1 MNQDKKIALLI
12 DAENISRNYRKTIM
26 NELAK
31 YGTTTYRRIYGD
43 FTSRTISWTSED
55 MLKYSLTPVQQY
67 SNTSHN
73 NKNAGKNS
81 SDITLV
87 IDAMDILYSGN
98 VEGFCIVS
106 SDSDFTKLASR
117 LREAGMLVIGM
128 GEEKTPLAFRKSC
141 EKFILLDVLSK
152 ENNKKQPADKKKE
165 SERKSDKK
173 AEKQDNKT
181 EKTKKSAKNAKN
193 STDESAVCE
202 QNNVEQTNITV
213 EQNEEPSL
221 TAHEDVDEKNPDTT
235 TIMPLESIAQLIK
248 TEILPELA
256 DEDGWAS
263 LADVGNWLYKLYS
276 DFDSR
281 NYGFNKLSAL
291 FKSRDD
297 FEVKPQP
304 QTDSNSNVVYY
315 LIREK
320 TVN

>member
-1 MNQDKKIALLI
+1 MTQDKKIALLI

-43 FTSRTISWTSED
+43 FTSGKISWTNED

-67 SNTSHN
+67 SNTSQK

-141 EKFILLDVLSK
+141 EKFILLDLLNK
-152 ENNKKQPADKKKE
+152 EDEKDKKQEKKNANKKVDKSAD
-165 SERKSDKK
+165 KSDKK
-173 AEKQDNKT
+173 AKPDKDKDKKSEEDNK
-181 EKTKKSAKNAKN
+181 
-193 STDESAVCE
+193 DE
-202 QNNVEQTNITV
+202 
-213 EQNEEPSL
+213 
-221 TAHEDVDEKNPDTT
+221 DT
-235 TIMPLESIAQLIK
+235 TIMPWQNIATLIK

-256 DEDGWAS
+256 DEEGWAS
-263 LADVGNWLYKLYS
+263 LADIGNRLYKLYS

-281 NYGFNKLSAL
+281 NYGYAKLSEL
-291 FKSRDD
+291 FKAQKD
-297 FEVKPQP
+297 FDVKTAKLNP
-304 QTDSNSNVVYY
+304 DSNVVYY
-315 LIREK
+315 LIRTK
-320 TVN
+320 

>member
-1 MNQDKKIALLI
+1 MTQDKKIALLI

-43 FTSRTISWTSED
+43 FTSGKISWTSED

-67 SNTSHN
+67 SNTSQK

-141 EKFILLDVLSK
+141 EKFIILDLLNKEEKDKDSK
-152 ENNKKQPADKKKE
+152 
-165 SERKSDKK
+165 DKK
-173 AEKQDNKT
+173 AEKKTAKKT
-181 EKTKKSAKNAKN
+181 EKAQEKEDKKSKDKSIGKEKKEDETKEDAKDENTTVMSWQDIASVIKN
-193 STDESAVCE
+193 
-202 QNNVEQTNITV
+202 
-213 EQNEEPSL
+213 
-221 TAHEDVDEKNPDTT
+221 
-235 TIMPLESIAQLIK
+235 
-248 TEILPELA
+248 EILPELA

-263 LADVGNWLYKLYS
+263 LADIGNRLYKLYS

-281 NYGFNKLSAL
+281 NYGFAKLSEL
-291 FKSRDD
+291 FKSKKD
-297 FEVKPQP
+297 FEIKTAKLNP
-304 QTDSNSNVVYY
+304 DSNIVYY
-315 LIREK
+315 LIK
-320 TVN
+320 TK

>member
-1 MNQDKKIALLI
+1 MNQDKKIALVI

-55 MLKYSLTPVQQY
+55 MLKYSLTPIQQY
-67 SNTSHN
+67 PNNSQK

-117 LREAGMLVIGM
+117 LREAGMLVLGM

-141 EKFILLDVLSK
+141 EKFILLDVLAKTDEKKAVKKTDKLEKS
-152 ENNKKQPADKKKE
+152 KKQTTAKSKPTKE
-165 SERKSDKK
+165 D
-173 AEKQDNKT
+173 KT
-181 EKTKKSAKNAKN
+181 EDTTIETS
-193 STDESAVCE
+193 SDDS
-202 QNNVEQTNITV
+202 
-213 EQNEEPSL
+213 
-221 TAHEDVDEKNPDTT
+221 AHEPPAV
-235 TIMPLESIAQLIK
+235 MPWENISLLIK

-256 DEDGWAS
+256 DEDGWAN
-263 LADVGNWLYKLYS
+263 LADIGNRLYKLYS

-281 NYGFNKLSAL
+281 NYGYSKLSEL
-291 FKSRDD
+291 FKASED
-297 FEVKPQP
+297 FEIKPQP
-304 QTDSNSNVVYY
+304 KTDPNSNIVYY

-320 TVN
+320 

>member
-73 NKNAGKNS
+73 NRNAGKNS

-128 GEEKTPLAFRKSC
+128 GEQKTPLAFRKSC

-152 ENNKKQPADKKKE
+152 SDDKKQSDKKTDKKADKADKKVE
-165 SERKSDKK
+165 KSDKQEKKK
-173 AEKQDNKT
+173 ASK
-181 EKTKKSAKNAKN
+181 KTKSQVEDQLIEAVEITEEKIQTHIEEPEEK
-193 STDESAVCE
+193 STD
-202 QNNVEQTNITV
+202 T
-213 EQNEEPSL
+213 P
-221 TAHEDVDEKNPDTT
+221 
-235 TIMPLESIAQLIK
+235 TIMPLESITQLIK

-263 LADVGNWLYKLYS
+263 LADIGNWLYKLYS
-276 DFDSR
+276 DFDSH
-281 NYGFNKLSAL
+281 NYGFSKLSAL
-291 FKSRDD
+291 FKSCED

-304 QTDSNSNVVYY
+304 QTDPNSNVVYY

-320 TVN
+320 I

>member
-55 MLKYSLTPVQQY
+55 MLKYSLTPIQQY
-67 SNTSHN
+67 SNTSQK

-117 LREAGMLVIGM
+117 LREAGMLVLGM

-141 EKFILLDVLSK
+141 EKFILLDVLAKTDEKKAVKKTDKPEKSKKQTTAKSKPSK
-152 ENNKKQPADKKKE
+152 ED
-165 SERKSDKK
+165 K
-173 AEKQDNKT
+173 AEDT
-181 EKTKKSAKNAKN
+181 TIETS
-193 STDESAVCE
+193 SDDS
-202 QNNVEQTNITV
+202 
-213 EQNEEPSL
+213 
-221 TAHEDVDEKNPDTT
+221 AHEPPAV
-235 TIMPLESIAQLIK
+235 MPWENISQLKRKYYPNLQTK
-248 TEILPELA
+248 TAGQILP
-256 DEDGWAS
+256 
-263 LADVGNWLYKLYS
+263 
-276 DFDSR
+276 
-281 NYGFNKLSAL
+281 
-291 FKSRDD
+291 
-297 FEVKPQP
+297 
-304 QTDSNSNVVYY
+304 
-315 LIREK
+315 I
-320 TVN
+320 

>member
-73 NKNAGKNS
+73 NRNAGKNS

-128 GEEKTPLAFRKSC
+128 GEQKTPLAFRKSC

-152 ENNKKQPADKKKE
+152 SDDKKQSDKKTDKKADKADKKVE
-165 SERKSDKK
+165 KSDKQEKKK
-173 AEKQDNKT
+173 ASK
-181 EKTKKSAKNAKN
+181 KTKSQVENQLIEAVEITEEKIQTHIEEPEEK
-193 STDESAVCE
+193 STD
-202 QNNVEQTNITV
+202 T
-213 EQNEEPSL
+213 P
-221 TAHEDVDEKNPDTT
+221 
-235 TIMPLESIAQLIK
+235 TIMPLESITQLIK

-263 LADVGNWLYKLYS
+263 LADIGNWLYKLYS

-281 NYGFNKLSAL
+281 NYGFSKLSAL
-291 FKSRDD
+291 FKSCED

-304 QTDSNSNVVYY
+304 QTDPNSNVVYY

-320 TVN
+320 I

>member
-12 DAENISRNYRKTIM
+12 DAENISRNYRKIIM

-152 ENNKKQPADKKKE
+152 TNDKKQ
-165 SERKSDKK
+165 SDKK
-173 AEKQDNKT
+173 ADKKTDKTADKAADKADKKVEKT
-181 EKTKKSAKNAKN
+181 EKSDKQDKKKTSKKSK
-193 STDESAVCE
+193 SPTEEQPVESIE
-202 QNNVEQTNITV
+202 TV
-213 EQNEEPSL
+213 ESNESIE
-221 TAHEDVDEKNPDTT
+221 EKAQTPIDTP
-235 TIMPLESIAQLIK
+235 TIMPLESITQLIK

-256 DEDGWAS
+256 DEEGWAS
-263 LADVGNWLYKLYS
+263 LADIGNWLYKLYS

-281 NYGFNKLSAL
+281 NYGFSKLSAL
-291 FKSRDD
+291 FKSCED

-304 QTDSNSNVVYY
+304 QTDPNSNVVYY

-320 TVN
+320 V

>member
-55 MLKYSLTPVQQY
+55 MLKYSLTPIQQY
-67 SNTSHN
+67 SNTSQK

-117 LREAGMLVIGM
+117 LREAGMLVLGM

-141 EKFILLDVLSK
+141 EKFILLDVLAK
-152 ENNKKQPADKKKE
+152 ADEKKTA
-165 SERKSDKK
+165 KK
-173 AEKQDNKT
+173 AEKADKNDKSDKQDKNKKQQPKKPKQAADEPIKE
-181 EKTKKSAKNAKN
+181 EKAEPVA
-193 STDESAVCE
+193 DESVH
-202 QNNVEQTNITV
+202 
-213 EQNEEPSL
+213 EPPTL
-221 TAHEDVDEKNPDTT
+221 
-235 TIMPLESIAQLIK
+235 MPWENIAQLIK

-263 LADVGNWLYKLYS
+263 LADIGNRLYKLYS

-281 NYGFNKLSAL
+281 NYGYSKLSEL
-291 FKSRDD
+291 FKASDD

-304 QTDSNSNVVYY
+304 KSDPNSNIVYY

-320 TVN
+320 

>member
-55 MLKYSLTPVQQY
+55 MLKYSLTPIQQY

-141 EKFILLDVLSK
+141 EKFILLDVL
-152 ENNKKQPADKKKE
+152 NK
-165 SERKSDKK
+165 SSDKK
-173 AEKQDNKT
+173 QQSDKKIDKKVDKKSEKT
-181 EKTKKSAKNAKN
+181 EKPKKTVKKVKDQAEEIIAENQNEKTEQIICDDIEEK
-193 STDESAVCE
+193 STD
-202 QNNVEQTNITV
+202 TPT
-213 EQNEEPSL
+213 L
-221 TAHEDVDEKNPDTT
+221 
-235 TIMPLESIAQLIK
+235 MPLESITQLIK

-263 LADVGNWLYKLYS
+263 LADIGNWLYKLYS

-281 NYGFNKLSAL
+281 NYGFSKLSAL
-291 FKSRDD
+291 FKSCED

-304 QTDSNSNVVYY
+304 QTDPNSNIVYY
-315 LIREK
+315 LIKEK
-320 TVN
+320 TNV

>member
-67 SNTSHN
+67 SNTSRN
-73 NKNAGKNS
+73 NRNAGKNS

-128 GEEKTPLAFRKSC
+128 GEQKTPLAFRKSC

-152 ENNKKQPADKKKE
+152 SDDKKQSDKKTDKKADKADKKVE
-165 SERKSDKK
+165 KSDKQEKKK
-173 AEKQDNKT
+173 ASK
-181 EKTKKSAKNAKN
+181 KTKSQVEDQPIEAVEITEEKIQIHIEEPEEK
-193 STDESAVCE
+193 STD
-202 QNNVEQTNITV
+202 T
-213 EQNEEPSL
+213 P
-221 TAHEDVDEKNPDTT
+221 
-235 TIMPLESIAQLIK
+235 TIMPLESITQLIK

-263 LADVGNWLYKLYS
+263 LADIGNWLYKLYS

-281 NYGFNKLSAL
+281 NYGFSKLSAL
-291 FKSRDD
+291 FKSCED

-304 QTDSNSNVVYY
+304 QTDPNSNVVYY

-320 TVN
+320 I

>member
-12 DAENISRNYRKTIM
+12 DAENISRNYRKIIM

-141 EKFILLDVLSK
+141 EKFILLDVLSNTN
-152 ENNKKQPADKKKE
+152 EKKQPDKKNDKKNDAKVDKKVEKTEKVDKQDKKKTAKKQKTQTEEQPIDNVDAEEKAPTHIEE
-165 SERKSDKK
+165 SEDKTT
-173 AEKQDNKT
+173 DN
-181 EKTKKSAKNAKN
+181 
-193 STDESAVCE
+193 
-202 QNNVEQTNITV
+202 
-213 EQNEEPSL
+213 
-221 TAHEDVDEKNPDTT
+221 TT
-235 TIMPLESIAQLIK
+235 TIMPLESITQLIK

-256 DEDGWAS
+256 DEDGWAG
-263 LADVGNWLYKLYS
+263 LADIGNRLYKLYS

-281 NYGFNKLSAL
+281 NYGFSKLSAL
-291 FKSRDD
+291 FKSCED
-297 FEVKPQP
+297 FEIKPQP
-304 QTDSNSNVVYY
+304 QTDPNSNIVYY

-320 TVN
+320 V

>member
-73 NKNAGKNS
+73 NRNAGKNS

-98 VEGFCIVS
+98 VEGICIVS

-128 GEEKTPLAFRKSC
+128 GEQKTPLAFRKSC

-152 ENNKKQPADKKKE
+152 SDDKKQSDKKTDKKADKADKKVE
-165 SERKSDKK
+165 KSDKQEKKK
-173 AEKQDNKT
+173 ASK
-181 EKTKKSAKNAKN
+181 KTKSQVEDQPIEAVEITEEKIQIHIEEPEEK
-193 STDESAVCE
+193 STD
-202 QNNVEQTNITV
+202 T
-213 EQNEEPSL
+213 P
-221 TAHEDVDEKNPDTT
+221 
-235 TIMPLESIAQLIK
+235 TIMPLESITQLIK

-263 LADVGNWLYKLYS
+263 LADIGNWLYKLYS

-281 NYGFNKLSAL
+281 NYGFSKLSAL
-291 FKSRDD
+291 FKSCED

-304 QTDSNSNVVYY
+304 QTDPNSNVVYY

-320 TVN
+320 I

>member
-55 MLKYSLTPVQQY
+55 MLKYSLTPIQQY

-141 EKFILLDVLSK
+141 EKFILLDVL
-152 ENNKKQPADKKKE
+152 NK
-165 SERKSDKK
+165 SSDKK
-173 AEKQDNKT
+173 QQSDKKIDKKVDKKSEKT
-181 EKTKKSAKNAKN
+181 EKPKKTVKKVKDQAEEIIAENQNEKTEQIISDDIEEK
-193 STDESAVCE
+193 STD
-202 QNNVEQTNITV
+202 TPT
-213 EQNEEPSL
+213 L
-221 TAHEDVDEKNPDTT
+221 
-235 TIMPLESIAQLIK
+235 MPLESITQLIK

-263 LADVGNWLYKLYS
+263 LADIGNWLYKLYS

-281 NYGFNKLSAL
+281 NYGFSKLSAL
-291 FKSRDD
+291 FKSCED

-304 QTDSNSNVVYY
+304 QTDPNSNIVYY
-315 LIREK
+315 LIKEK
-320 TVN
+320 TNV

>member
-12 DAENISRNYRKTIM
+12 DAENISRNYRKIIM

-152 ENNKKQPADKKKE
+152 SNDKKQPDKKADKKT
-165 SERKSDKK
+165 DKADKKVEKTEK
-173 AEKQDNKT
+173 AEKQD
-181 EKTKKSAKNAKN
+181 KKKN
-193 STDESAVCE
+193 SKKAKSQVEEQPAEVVEAIDAV
-202 QNNVEQTNITV
+202 
-213 EQNEEPSL
+213 EEKAQLPIEEI
-221 TAHEDVDEKNPDTT
+221 EDKSTDTT
-235 TIMPLESIAQLIK
+235 TVMPLESITQLIK

-256 DEDGWAS
+256 DEEGWAS
-263 LADVGNWLYKLYS
+263 LADIGNWLYKLYS

-281 NYGFNKLSAL
+281 NYGFSKLSAL
-291 FKSRDD
+291 FKSCED

-304 QTDSNSNVVYY
+304 QTDPNSNVVYY

-320 TVN
+320 I

>member
-73 NKNAGKNS
+73 NRNAGKNS

-141 EKFILLDVLSK
+141 QKFILLDVLSK
-152 ENNKKQPADKKKE
+152 ENDKNQPNKKV
-165 SERKSDKK
+165 
-173 AEKQDNKT
+173 EKKT
-181 EKTKKSAKNAKN
+181 EKTDKKVEKTEKVDKQDKKKTTKKSKSQADEQQSVEPIEEKVEPIA
-193 STDESAVCE
+193 DES
-202 QNNVEQTNITV
+202 
-213 EQNEEPSL
+213 
-221 TAHEDVDEKNPDTT
+221 DTP
-235 TIMPLESIAQLIK
+235 TIMPLESIANLVK
-248 TEILPELA
+248 KEILPELA
-256 DEDGWAS
+256 DEEGWAS
-263 LADVGNWLYKLYS
+263 LADIGNWLYKLYS

-281 NYGFNKLSAL
+281 NYGFSKLSAL
-291 FKSRDD
+291 FMSRED

-304 QTDSNSNVVYY
+304 KTDVNSNVVYY

-320 TVN
+320 

>member
-55 MLKYSLTPVQQY
+55 MLKYSLTPIQQY
-67 SNTSHN
+67 SNTSQK

-117 LREAGMLVIGM
+117 LREAGMLVLGM

-141 EKFILLDVLSK
+141 EKFILLDVLAK
-152 ENNKKQPADKKKE
+152 TDEKKAVKKTDKLENYKKQTTAKSKPTKE
-165 SERKSDKK
+165 D
-173 AEKQDNKT
+173 KT
-181 EKTKKSAKNAKN
+181 EDTTIETS
-193 STDESAVCE
+193 SDDS
-202 QNNVEQTNITV
+202 
-213 EQNEEPSL
+213 
-221 TAHEDVDEKNPDTT
+221 AHEPPAV
-235 TIMPLESIAQLIK
+235 MPWENISLLIK

-256 DEDGWAS
+256 DEDGWAN
-263 LADVGNWLYKLYS
+263 LADIGNRLYKLYS

-281 NYGFNKLSAL
+281 NYGYSKLSEL
-291 FKSRDD
+291 FKASED
-297 FEVKPQP
+297 FEIKPQP
-304 QTDSNSNVVYY
+304 KTDPNSNIVYY

-320 TVN
+320 

>member
-67 SNTSHN
+67 SNTSQK

-117 LREAGMLVIGM
+117 LREAGMLVLGM
-128 GEEKTPLAFRKSC
+128 GEEKTPLSFRKSC
-141 EKFILLDVLSK
+141 EKFILLDVLAK
-152 ENNKKQPADKKKE
+152 ADEKKTAKKTEKADKTD
-165 SERKSDKK
+165 KSDKQQDKGKKQTSKK
-173 AEKQDNKT
+173 AKQAVEESIKEEKIEQ
-181 EKTKKSAKNAKN
+181 SAE
-193 STDESAVCE
+193 ESVH
-202 QNNVEQTNITV
+202 
-213 EQNEEPSL
+213 EPPAL
-221 TAHEDVDEKNPDTT
+221 
-235 TIMPLESIAQLIK
+235 MPWESIAQLIK

-256 DEDGWAS
+256 DEEGWAS
-263 LADVGNWLYKLYS
+263 LADIGNRLYKLYS

-281 NYGFNKLSAL
+281 NYGYSKLSEL
-291 FKSRDD
+291 FKASDD

-304 QTDSNSNVVYY
+304 KADPNSNIVYY

-320 TVN
+320 

>member
-43 FTSRTISWTSED
+43 FTSRTISWTNED

-141 EKFILLDVLSK
+141 QKFILLDVLSK
-152 ENNKKQPADKKKE
+152 ESDKKQPDKKADKKADNKND
-165 SERKSDKK
+165 KTDKK
-173 AEKQDNKT
+173 VDKNEKQDK
-181 EKTKKSAKNAKN
+181 KKATKKSK
-193 STDESAVCE
+193 SQVEE
-202 QNNVEQTNITV
+202 QQVAEQVEEKV
-213 EQNEEPSL
+213 EQNTEE
-221 TAHEDVDEKNPDTT
+221 TDTP
-235 TIMPLESIAQLIK
+235 TIMPLESITKLIK

-263 LADVGNWLYKLYS
+263 LADIGNWLYKIYS

-281 NYGFNKLSAL
+281 NYGFSKLSAL
-291 FKSRDD
+291 FMSLED
-297 FEVKPQP
+297 FEVKPQR
-304 QTDSNSNVVYY
+304 QTDPNSNVVYY
-315 LIREK
+315 LIRVK
-320 TVN
+320 V

>member
-55 MLKYSLTPVQQY
+55 MLKYSLTPIQQY

-73 NKNAGKNS
+73 NKYAGKNS

-141 EKFILLDVLSK
+141 QKFILLDVLSK
-152 ENNKKQPADKKKE
+152 SDDKKQSDKKTDKKADKADKKVE
-165 SERKSDKK
+165 KSDKQEKKK
-173 AEKQDNKT
+173 ASK
-181 EKTKKSAKNAKN
+181 KTKSQVEDQPIEAVEITEEKIQIHIEEPEEK
-193 STDESAVCE
+193 STD
-202 QNNVEQTNITV
+202 T
-213 EQNEEPSL
+213 P
-221 TAHEDVDEKNPDTT
+221 
-235 TIMPLESIAQLIK
+235 TIMPLESITQLIK

-263 LADVGNWLYKLYS
+263 LADIGNWLYKLYS

-281 NYGFNKLSAL
+281 NYGFSKLSAL
-291 FKSRDD
+291 FKSCED

-304 QTDSNSNVVYY
+304 QTDPNSNVVYY

-320 TVN
+320 I

>member
-55 MLKYSLTPVQQY
+55 MLKYSLTPIQQY

-73 NKNAGKNS
+73 NKYAGKNS

-141 EKFILLDVLSK
+141 QKFILLDVLSK
-152 ENNKKQPADKKKE
+152 ENDKNQPNKKVEKKTDKTDKKVEKQDKKK
-165 SERKSDKK
+165 
-173 AEKQDNKT
+173 T
-181 EKTKKSAKNAKN
+181 TKKSK
-193 STDESAVCE
+193 STTDEQQS
-202 QNNVEQTNITV
+202 VELI
-213 EQNEEPSL
+213 EEKAEPI
-221 TAHEDVDEKNPDTT
+221 ADESDTP
-235 TIMPLESIAQLIK
+235 TIMPLESIANLVK
-248 TEILPELA
+248 KEILPELA
-256 DEDGWAS
+256 DEEGWAS
-263 LADVGNWLYKLYS
+263 LADIGNWLYKLYS

-281 NYGFNKLSAL
+281 NYGFSKRSAL
-291 FKSRDD
+291 CMSRED

-304 QTDSNSNVVYY
+304 KTDVNSNVVYY

-320 TVN
+320 

>member
-55 MLKYSLTPVQQY
+55 MLKYSLTPIQQY
-67 SNTSHN
+67 SNTSQK

-117 LREAGMLVIGM
+117 LREAGMLVLGM

-141 EKFILLDVLSK
+141 EKFILLDVLAK
-152 ENNKKQPADKKKE
+152 ADE
-165 SERKSDKK
+165 KK
-173 AEKQDNKT
+173 AAKKT
-181 EKTKKSAKNAKN
+181 EKTDKAEKSEKQDKTKKQSAKKTKTTA
-193 STDESAVCE
+193 
-202 QNNVEQTNITV
+202 
-213 EQNEEPSL
+213 EEPVKEEKVETVIEESV
-221 TAHEDVDEKNPDTT
+221 HESPAV
-235 TIMPLESIAQLIK
+235 MPWESIAQLIK

-263 LADVGNWLYKLYS
+263 LADIGNRLYKLYS

-281 NYGFNKLSAL
+281 NYGYSKLSEL
-291 FKSRDD
+291 FKANED

-304 QTDSNSNVVYY
+304 KTDPNSNIVYY

-320 TVN
+320 

>member
-12 DAENISRNYRKTIM
+12 DAENISRNYRKIIM

-152 ENNKKQPADKKKE
+152 TNEKKQPDKKNDKKNDTKVDKKVEKTEKVDKQDKKKTAKKQKAQTEELPIDNVENVEEKTLTHIEE
-165 SERKSDKK
+165 SEDKT
-173 AEKQDNKT
+173 ADN
-181 EKTKKSAKNAKN
+181 
-193 STDESAVCE
+193 
-202 QNNVEQTNITV
+202 
-213 EQNEEPSL
+213 
-221 TAHEDVDEKNPDTT
+221 TT
-235 TIMPLESIAQLIK
+235 TIMPLESITQLIK

-263 LADVGNWLYKLYS
+263 LADIGNWLYKLYS

-281 NYGFNKLSAL
+281 NYGFSKLSAL
-291 FKSRDD
+291 FKSCED

-304 QTDSNSNVVYY
+304 QTDPNSNVVYY

-320 TVN
+320 A

>member
-55 MLKYSLTPVQQY
+55 MLKYSLTPIQQY

-141 EKFILLDVLSK
+141 EKFILLDVL
-152 ENNKKQPADKKKE
+152 NK
-165 SERKSDKK
+165 SSDKK
-173 AEKQDNKT
+173 QQSDKKIDKKVDKKSEKT
-181 EKTKKSAKNAKN
+181 EKPKKTAKKVKEQAEEVIAENQNEKAEQIISDDIEEK
-193 STDESAVCE
+193 STD
-202 QNNVEQTNITV
+202 TPT
-213 EQNEEPSL
+213 L
-221 TAHEDVDEKNPDTT
+221 
-235 TIMPLESIAQLIK
+235 MPLESITQLIK

-263 LADVGNWLYKLYS
+263 LADIGNWLYKLYS

-281 NYGFNKLSAL
+281 NYGFSKLSAL
-291 FKSRDD
+291 FKSCED

-304 QTDSNSNVVYY
+304 QTDPNSNIVYY
-315 LIREK
+315 LIKEK
-320 TVN
+320 TNV

>member
-55 MLKYSLTPVQQY
+55 MLKYSLTPIQQY
-67 SNTSHN
+67 SNTSQK

-117 LREAGMLVIGM
+117 LREAGMLVLGM

-141 EKFILLDVLSK
+141 EKFILLDVLAKATKRKPSK
-152 ENNKKQPADKKKE
+152 RLINLKSLKNKRQPKANLPKKIK
-165 SERKSDKK
+165 RKTQLSKRHLTTALTNLRQLCLGK
-173 AEKQDNKT
+173 I
-181 EKTKKSAKNAKN
+181 SAN
-193 STDESAVCE
+193 
-202 QNNVEQTNITV
+202 
-213 EQNEEPSL
+213 L
-221 TAHEDVDEKNPDTT
+221 
-235 TIMPLESIAQLIK
+235 
-248 TEILPELA
+248 
-256 DEDGWAS
+256 
-263 LADVGNWLYKLYS
+263 
-276 DFDSR
+276 
-281 NYGFNKLSAL
+281 
-291 FKSRDD
+291 
-297 FEVKPQP
+297 
-304 QTDSNSNVVYY
+304 
-315 LIREK
+315 
-320 TVN
+320 

>member
-12 DAENISRNYRKTIM
+12 DAENISRNYRKIIM
-26 NELAK
+26 QELAK

-43 FTSRTISWTSED
+43 FTSGKLNWTSED

-67 SNTSHN
+67 SNISSK
-73 NKNAGKNS
+73 NKNSGKNS

-117 LREAGMLVIGM
+117 LREAGMFVIGM

-141 EKFILLDVLSK
+141 EKFILLDILYKDSEK
-152 ENNKKQPADKKKE
+152 DK
-165 SERKSDKK
+165 DKK
-173 AEKQDNKT
+173 ADV
-181 EKTKKSAKNAKN
+181 KKSAAAKTEDKSKKSN
-193 STDESAVCE
+193 KKTKD
-202 QNNVEQTNITV
+202 
-213 EQNEEPSL
+213 
-221 TAHEDVDEKNPDTT
+221 EDVKEENKDEETA
-235 TIMPLESIAQLIK
+235 IMPWQAIVNIIK

-263 LADVGNWLYKLYS
+263 LADVGNRLYKLYS

-281 NYGFNKLSAL
+281 NYGYKKLSEL
-291 FKSRDD
+291 FNADKNFDT
-297 FEVKPQP
+297 KPAKP
-304 QTDSNSNVVYY
+304 NPDSNLVYY
-315 LIREK
+315 LIRAK
-320 TVN
+320 

>member
-73 NKNAGKNS
+73 NRNAGKNS

-128 GEEKTPLAFRKSC
+128 GEQKTPLAFRKSC

-152 ENNKKQPADKKKE
+152 SDDKKQSDKKTDKKADKADKKVE
-165 SERKSDKK
+165 KSDKQEKKK
-173 AEKQDNKT
+173 ASK
-181 EKTKKSAKNAKN
+181 KTKSQVEDQPIEAVEITEEKIQIHIEEPEEK
-193 STDESAVCE
+193 STD
-202 QNNVEQTNITV
+202 T
-213 EQNEEPSL
+213 P
-221 TAHEDVDEKNPDTT
+221 
-235 TIMPLESIAQLIK
+235 TIMPLESITQLIK

-263 LADVGNWLYKLYS
+263 LADIGNWLYKLYS

-281 NYGFNKLSAL
+281 NYGFSKLSAL
-291 FKSRDD
+291 FKSCED

-304 QTDSNSNVVYY
+304 QTDPNSNVVYY

-320 TVN
+320 I

>member
-73 NKNAGKNS
+73 NRNAGKNS

-128 GEEKTPLAFRKSC
+128 GEQKTPLAFRKSC

-152 ENNKKQPADKKKE
+152 SDDKKQSDKKTDKKADKADKKVE
-165 SERKSDKK
+165 KSKQEKKK
-173 AEKQDNKT
+173 ASK
-181 EKTKKSAKNAKN
+181 KTKSQVEDQPIEAVEITEEKIQIHIEEPEEK
-193 STDESAVCE
+193 STD
-202 QNNVEQTNITV
+202 T
-213 EQNEEPSL
+213 P
-221 TAHEDVDEKNPDTT
+221 
-235 TIMPLESIAQLIK
+235 TIMPLESITQLIK

-263 LADVGNWLYKLYS
+263 LADIGNWLYKLYS

-281 NYGFNKLSAL
+281 NYGFSKLSAL
-291 FKSRDD
+291 FKSCED

-304 QTDSNSNVVYY
+304 QTDPNSNVVYY

-320 TVN
+320 I

>member
-55 MLKYSLTPVQQY
+55 MLKYSLTPIQQY
-67 SNTSHN
+67 SNTSQK

-117 LREAGMLVIGM
+117 LREAGMLVLGM

-141 EKFILLDVLSK
+141 EKFILLDVLAKTDEKKAVKKTDKLEKSKKQTTAKSKPSK
-152 ENNKKQPADKKKE
+152 ED
-165 SERKSDKK
+165 
-173 AEKQDNKT
+173 KT
-181 EKTKKSAKNAKN
+181 E
-193 STDESAVCE
+193 D
-202 QNNVEQTNITV
+202 ITI
-213 EQNEEPSL
+213 ETSSDDN
-221 TAHEDVDEKNPDTT
+221 AHEPPAV
-235 TIMPLESIAQLIK
+235 MPWENISQLIK

-256 DEDGWAS
+256 DEDGWAN
-263 LADVGNWLYKLYS
+263 LADIGNRLYKLYS

-281 NYGFNKLSAL
+281 NYGYSKLSEL
-291 FKSRDD
+291 FKASED
-297 FEVKPQP
+297 FEIKPQP
-304 QTDSNSNVVYY
+304 KTDPNSNIVYY

-320 TVN
+320 

>member
-43 FTSRTISWTSED
+43 FTSKTISWTSED
-55 MLKYSLTPVQQY
+55 MLKYSLTPIQQY

-152 ENNKKQPADKKKE
+152 SNDKKQSQDKKKE
-165 SERKSDKK
+165 SDKKLEKADKKADKSDKQH
-173 AEKQDNKT
+173 EKPK
-181 EKTKKSAKNAKN
+181 KSTKKSKVVEDKV
-193 STDESAVCE
+193 TEDIEKPIDSAPE
-202 QNNVEQTNITV
+202 QVIEDS
-213 EQNEEPSL
+213 EEKLDS
-221 TAHEDVDEKNPDTT
+221 TT
-235 TIMPLESIAQLIK
+235 TIMPFESITQLIK
-248 TEILPELA
+248 TEILPELEG
-256 DEDGWAS
+256 EDGWAS
-263 LADVGNWLYKLYS
+263 LADIGNWLYKLYS

-281 NYGFNKLSAL
+281 NYGFTKLSEL
-291 FKSRDD
+291 FKSCDE
-297 FEVKPQP
+297 FEVKPQ
-304 QTDSNSNVVYY
+304 TSSDSNVIYY
-315 LIREK
+315 FIRNK
-320 TVN
+320 

>member
-12 DAENISRNYRKTIM
+12 DAENISRNYRKIIM
-26 NELAK
+26 QELAK

-43 FTSRTISWTSED
+43 FTSGKINWTSED

-67 SNTSHN
+67 SNTSQK

-117 LREAGMLVIGM
+117 LREAGMFVIGM

-141 EKFILLDVLSK
+141 EKFILLDILNK
-152 ENNKKQPADKKKE
+152 ENDKDK
-165 SERKSDKK
+165 DKK
-173 AEKQDNKT
+173 AEKKAPAKP
-181 EKTKKSAKNAKN
+181 EKSDKSKKSSKSANNETKDDDLKEEKDEETAVMPWSAIAK
-193 STDESAVCE
+193 
-202 QNNVEQTNITV
+202 
-213 EQNEEPSL
+213 
-221 TAHEDVDEKNPDTT
+221 
-235 TIMPLESIAQLIK
+235 LIK

-263 LADVGNWLYKLYS
+263 LADIGNRLYKLYS

-281 NYGFNKLSAL
+281 NYGYTKLSEL
-291 FKSRDD
+291 FKANKD
-297 FEVKPQP
+297 FEIKPARP
-304 QTDSNSNVVYY
+304 NPESNIVYY
-315 LIREK
+315 LIRTK
-320 TVN
+320 

>member
-152 ENNKKQPADKKKE
+152 SADKKQPDKKADKKTD
-165 SERKSDKK
+165 KSDKK
-173 AEKQDNKT
+173 LEKADKT
-181 EKTKKSAKNAKN
+181 DKKDKKQTSKKSKTQTEETQLAEHL
-193 STDESAVCE
+193 DEKS
-202 QNNVEQTNITV
+202 QQTV
-213 EQNEEPSL
+213 EDAEEK
-221 TAHEDVDEKNPDTT
+221 VIDTP
-235 TIMPLESIAQLIK
+235 TIMPLESITQLIK

-256 DEDGWAS
+256 DEEGWAS
-263 LADVGNWLYKLYS
+263 LADIGNWLYKLYS

-281 NYGFNKLSAL
+281 NYGFSKLSAL
-291 FKSRDD
+291 FKSCED

-304 QTDSNSNVVYY
+304 QTDPNSNVVYY

-320 TVN
+320 V

>member
-12 DAENISRNYRKTIM
+12 DAENISRNYRKIIM

-152 ENNKKQPADKKKE
+152 TNDKKQ
-165 SERKSDKK
+165 SDKK
-173 AEKQDNKT
+173 ADKKTDKPADKADKKIEKAEKSEKQDKKKT
-181 EKTKKSAKNAKN
+181 AKKSKPQAEEQQPVE
-193 STDESAVCE
+193 STEP
-202 QNNVEQTNITV
+202 VEEKAQTPI
-213 EQNEEPSL
+213 
-221 TAHEDVDEKNPDTT
+221 DTP
-235 TIMPLESIAQLIK
+235 TIMPLESITQLIK

-256 DEDGWAS
+256 DENGWAS
-263 LADVGNWLYKLYS
+263 LADIGNWLYKLYS

-281 NYGFNKLSAL
+281 NYGFSKLSAL
-291 FKSRDD
+291 FKSCED
-297 FEVKPQP
+297 FEVTPQP
-304 QTDSNSNVVYY
+304 QTDPNSNVVYY

-320 TVN
+320 A

>member
-26 NELAK
+26 TELAK

-55 MLKYSLTPVQQY
+55 MLKYSLTPIQQY

-73 NKNAGKNS
+73 NRNAGKNS

-141 EKFILLDVLSK
+141 EKFILLDVLNKS
-152 ENNKKQPADKKKE
+152 NDKKQADKKTDK
-165 SERKSDKK
+165 KSDKTDAK
-173 AEKQDNKT
+173 ADKKVEKNDNTDKQTKKKT
-181 EKTKKSAKNAKN
+181 TKKSK
-193 STDESAVCE
+193 TDD
-202 QNNVEQTNITV
+202 QPIVETPENT
-213 EQNEEPSL
+213 EEKVTPH
-221 TAHEDVDEKNPDTT
+221 TDDIEDKSSDTP
-235 TIMPLESIAQLIK
+235 TIMPLESITKLIK
-248 TEILPELA
+248 HEILPELA
-256 DEDGWAS
+256 GEDGWAS

-291 FKSRDD
+291 FKSCED

-304 QTDSNSNVVYY
+304 QTDPNSNVVYY

-320 TVN
+320 L